1 MPVASRYAAC
11 RAAIL
16 RFLDEGKPRLIRV
29 FACTQT
35 EERSN
40 AQPQSVARRSVMRL
54 LDKAPVDESIALYV
68 LVNNQG
74 LTVLQD
80 YTTDR
85 QALLKV
91 LRTPLLPA

>member
-1 MPVASRYAAC
+1 
-11 RAAIL
+11 
-16 RFLDEGKPRLIRV
+16 
-29 FACTQT
+29 
-35 EERSN
+35 
-40 AQPQSVARRSVMRL
+40 MRL